1 MFLREFP
8 DFDCFSGNSRILT
21 VFRVFR
27 GFQWDR
33 SSGPVGSVQWSSG
46 IGPVAPVQAQWHR
59 YRHSGGLSGG
69 LSGVQVVSKWSFQWC
84 PSGRSSGVFN
94 NVLFLTFWTLL
105 VKTAL
110 FHGQF

>member
-1 MFLREFP
+1 M
-8 DFDCFSGNSRILT
+8 
-21 VFRVFR
+21 
-27 GFQWDR
+27 
-33 SSGPVGSVQWSSG
+33 GSVQWSSG
-46 IGPVAPVQAQWHR
+46 IGPVVQWDRSSGTGTGTVAPVQAQWHR